1 MNYEN
6 ILAIDPSGNFEEG
19 KGTTG
24 ICIFCSKI
32 MEIIHLQNIAA
43 KDYNSKEDYWKAHT
57 DFIKAF
63 TKDNKSTII
72 VIEDFTL
79 DPRRAM
85 QQSHSKMETP
95 KLIGILQLFCK
106 ENNISY
112 KMQRPVEV
120 KNRWADKILEFKKY
134 IIKHNRMHYVKYSNK
149 PISRH
154 CKDAIRHAVHF
165 ATFYNEGELYG
176 NQKENN

>member
-6 ILAIDPSGNFEEG
+6 IIALDPSGNFEEG

-24 ICIFCSKI
+24 ICIFNAKNNCIAK
-32 MEIIHLQNIAA
+32 LVNIRAEQ
-43 KDYNSKEDYWKAHT
+43 YPTKEAYWQAHI
-57 DFIKAF
+57 DFIQKE
-63 TKDNKSTII
+63 TQLNSNTII
-72 VIEDFTL
+72 VIEDFLL

-95 KLIGILQLFCK
+95 KLIGILQLHCK
-106 ENNISY
+106 QHNLIY

-120 KNRWADKILEFKKY
+120 KTRWADSILEYKHY
-134 IIKHNRMHYVKYSNK
+134 IVKRNTMYYLPNATT

-165 ATFYNEGELYG
+165 ATFYN
-176 NQKENN
+176 K

>member
-1 MNYEN
+1 MSYEN
-6 ILAIDPSGNFEEG
+6 ILAFDPSGNFEEG

-24 ICIFCSKI
+24 VCHFDCSTNQIKCV
-32 MEIIHLQNIAA
+32 QNISAN
-43 KDYNSKEDYWKAHT
+43 DFDSKEAYWQAHT
-57 DFIKAF
+57 DFIQSVV
-63 TKDNKSTII
+63 DIIPNTIV

-95 KLIGILQLFCK
+95 KLIGILQLYCTQH
-106 ENNISY
+106 NIPY
-112 KMQRPVEV
+112 KMQRAVEV
-120 KNRWADKILEFKKY
+120 KNRWADHILEYKKY
-134 IIKHNRMHYVKYSNK
+134 IVKHNRMYYISNMPH

-165 ATFYNEGELYG
+165 ATFYN
-176 NQKENN
+176 KEEK

>member
-1 MNYEN
+1 MNYEH

-24 ICIFCSKI
+24 CCLFNCALNKI
-32 MEIIHLQNIAA
+32 TSTTNIHASHF
-43 KDYNSKEDYWKAHT
+43 NSKEEYWQRHI
-57 DFIKAF
+57 DFIGYVCKTF
-63 TKDNKSTII
+63 NNTIVI
-72 VIEDFTL
+72 IEDFTL

-95 KLIGILQLFCK
+95 KIIGILQLYCQQH
-106 ENNISY
+106 NIPY
-112 KMQRPVEV
+112 KMQRAVEV
-120 KNRWADKILEFKKY
+120 KNRWADHILEYKNY
-134 IIKHNRMHYVKYSNK
+134 IIKKKRMHYLPEGTQ

-165 ATFYNEGELYG
+165 ATFYNEE
-176 NQKENN
+176 K